1 MSSKKFWIARDLYN
15 TLWLYVGKKPERD
28 VDIFLGNK
36 YCHIDKNL
44 YPEITW
50 ENSPQRFSLEDTS
63 FSFRTG
69 GKVIGKDMAWLAVD
83 KDGTEWISSEELIR
97 GPEIEKQDKRIKK
110 RVQIISEDLQF
121 YWAWP
126 YSCHENLGERV
137 MLPPG
142 TIKKILG
149 RDLKW
154 EDGCIELSNGY

>member
-1 MSSKKFWIARDLYN
+1 
-15 TLWLYVGKKPERD
+15 
-28 VDIFLGNK
+28 
-36 YCHIDKNL
+36 
-44 YPEITW
+44 
-50 ENSPQRFSLEDTS
+50 
-63 FSFRTG
+63 
-69 GKVIGKDMAWLAVD
+69 MAWLAVD

-110 RVQIISEDLQF
+110 RVQIISEDQQF

-137 MLPPG
+137 MLPQG

-154 EDGCIELSNGY
+154 EDGCINFY